1 MVSLAAALVM
11 VGVVAVLGFRLT
23 QPQPDFIAEVS
34 GGEDIQIEVAEDE
47 PLGEVVLFTQDFSG
61 TCLQY
66 SPEADMDTG
75 SQSGTGVLRYGPDEM
90 VAQAIYI
97 LDEPGTHTFQCA
109 DDAEG
114 GFAPAAT
121 TVEAAQTRQVVWA
134 VVALGVPT
142 VGVLL
147 AIGLALATFLR
158 SRKET
163 TARPSQH

>member
-1 MVSLAAALVM
+1 MLSLAAALVM

-61 TCLQY
+61 ACVQY
-66 SPEADMDTG
+66 APETDMDMG

-90 VAQAIYI
+90 VAQAIYV
-97 LDEPGTHTFQCA
+97 LDEPGTHTFQCT
-109 DDAEG
+109 DNAEG
-114 GFAPAAT
+114 GLAPAAT

-134 VVALGVPT
+134 IAALGVPT
-142 VGVLL
+142 VGLLL
-147 AIGLALATFLR
+147 AVGLAPATFLR

-163 TARPSQH
+163 AARLPRH